1 MLPIHFHFGCAMSE
15 HNSVTQL
22 KQWLENQRNP
32 VLTRADKTVN
42 WCAKHVPG
50 FKKVMSSKFFRNG
63 MLLSPLP
70 ILFTPFL
77 QYLHNDLAL
86 VLTFFS
92 IFLTMPLL
100 ISWCTNINWQNACD
114 TLKSS
119 TPSDLDRIREKLQ
132 RVQIYHPELHSTIQK
147 TFDALNVR
155 SSKFSADQLE
165 IILKSILLELPISV
179 DCENSTNS
187 QKTSLNR
194 TSSGLK
200 V

>member
-1 MLPIHFHFGCAMSE
+1 MSE
-15 HNSVTQL
+15 HTTVTQL
-22 KQWLENQRNP
+22 KQWLENQTNP

-42 WCAKHVPG
+42 WCATHIPG
-50 FKKVMSSKFFRNG
+50 FKKVMSSKIFRNG

-70 ILFTPFL
+70 MLLIPFL
-77 QYLHNDLAL
+77 QYLPSDLAL
-86 VLTFFS
+86 VLIFFS
-92 IFLTMPLL
+92 IFLITPVL

-114 TLKSS
+114 TLTSS

-132 RVQIYHPELHSTIQK
+132 RIQIYHPELHFTIQQ
-147 TFDALNVR
+147 TFDVLNVQ

-165 IILKSILLELPISV
+165 TILKQILLELPISV
-179 DCENSTNS
+179 NCENSPDS
-187 QKTSLNR
+187 QPSFNR